1 MKKMIMFLLL
11 LSVALSGCSKT
22 KSSPTSESTT
32 GAASVISEASE
43 ASDDLAL
50 LDAIDPAVKEYVM
63 EHRSEYEKI
72 IPLHCGGV
80 LVAKN
85 DIVTDL
91 VTHENY
97 THFVLEFIYAKGKDI
112 MSGPTHDGNPSKET
126 KIFYDE
132 DWENIEALYG
142 SSFER
147 KATNTGEDFLVYV
160 VPNRYQKQDSPD
172 WEDWE
177 ESSYYNEIP
186 WDTLDTLPTLL
197 YDESGWPIWIFDIP
211 AASVNTEYELHFAD
225 FVLTGT
231 DLAEGKWTI
240 GNAPV
245 LW

>member
-11 LSVALSGCSKT
+11 LSVALSGCSKA

-50 LDAIDPAVKEYVM
+50 LDAIDPAVKGYVM

-97 THFVLEFIYAKGKDI
+97 THFVLEFIYVKGKDI
-112 MSGPTHDGNPSKET
+112 MSGPAHDGNPSKET

-132 DWENIEALYG
+132 DWENIEALFV

-160 VPNRYQKQDSPD
+160 VPNQYQKQDSPD
-172 WEDWE
+172 
-177 ESSYYNEIP
+177 
-186 WDTLDTLPTLL
+186 
-197 YDESGWPIWIFDIP
+197 
-211 AASVNTEYELHFAD
+211 
-225 FVLTGT
+225 
-231 DLAEGKWTI
+231 
-240 GNAPV
+240 
-245 LW
+245 